1 MTTTSS
7 GISTKDV
14 VDWTDLGK
22 EMWSYLTG
30 KGAAIALSSMLF
42 VAFSNYLFAGDRRV
56 MVVTLANNAGQANR
70 EGLKQA
76 CGALPGISVVPDQGN
91 PDPRIQG
98 RFPVRFGIAD
108 TTPAQESGLIRC
120 LNENRARFAVVGFL
134 PENDGN

>member
-1 MTTTSS
+1 MDIKVEPAPWWKDARSRNKVAV
-7 GISTKDV
+7 ISF
-14 VDWTDLGK
+14 
-22 EMWSYLTG
+22 
-30 KGAAIALSSMLF
+30 AAIALSSMLF

-56 MVVTLANNAGQANR
+56 MVVTLANDAGQANR

-120 LNENRARFAVVGFL
+120 LNDNRVRFAVVGFL